1 MASDDRQTTAADAAL
16 EAASVAEERRADLAE
31 AQRVLSEIRRGG
43 SRAEIQAAE
52 RKVEIANARFV
63 EASRDAEAAK
73 GAMDDSFR
81 ESDLQRLKP
90 EARAESPLLL
100 FAAAWFAP
108 IINLIWV
115 AALWRQ
121 GRRWDAAILVVPLPF
136 LFAVAGVGN
145 GAVQIALAMLWA
157 ASPVIA
163 WRVAKRRR

>member
-1 MASDDRQTTAADAAL
+1 MASGDGQTTATDAAL
-16 EAASVAEERRADLAE
+16 DAASVAEERRAELAE
-31 AQRVLSEIRRGG
+31 AQRALSDIRRKGN
-43 SRAEIQAAE
+43 RAEIQAAE
-52 RKVEIANARFV
+52 RKAEVASARFIK
-63 EASRDAEAAK
+63 ASKDAEAAK

-90 EARAESPLLL
+90 EARAESPLIL

-115 AALWRQ
+115 AILWRQ

-136 LFAVAGVGN
+136 LFAVAGAGN
-145 GAVQIALAMLWA
+145 GAVQIALAALWL
-157 ASPVIA
+157 ASPVIV

>member
-1 MASDDRQTTAADAAL
+1 MAGDDRQTTATDAAL
-16 EAASVAEERRADLAE
+16 DAASVAEERQADLAE
-31 AQRVLSEIRRGG
+31 AQRALSDVRRNGN
-43 SRAEIQAAE
+43 RAEIQAAE
-52 RKVEIANARFV
+52 RKVEVANARFV
-63 EASRDAEAAK
+63 DASRDAEAAK

-121 GRRWDAAILVVPLPF
+121 GKKWDAAILVVPLPF

-163 WRVAKRRR
+163 WRVARRRR